1 MRGLL
6 TSWVFLCVLAFG
18 FTFSSSVHASL
29 IPDADLV
36 RVRLQTLPGQVRIS
50 GVGLR
55 FQNLSQPYRP
65 VAIPQDTFAEIRTL
79 PKDNDKLWALRLGA
93 QEHEHLF
100 TEKFLLVQGTNL
112 RINGQ
117 ALPEKI
123 LLSRNGSGQVDV
135 VGVMSIEDYIV
146 GVIASEMPLGW
157 PLETLKAQAIA
168 ARSYAL
174 AVMKERKNK
183 NYHLES
189 SVLDQVFRH
198 VVIEDTQDPRIKKA
212 LQAVTETKGMR
223 LVGPNSQTLKAFY
236 HADCGGKTVS
246 AKEVWKFGV
255 NSGTTTDASCPTSP
269 SASWTLTLRKDE
281 MARRLGIAAVSD
293 IEMVQDKGHRV
304 QSVKVSLPD
313 GSSQLLAANDFRSKL
328 GFQDLRSTL
337 FDLNKTESGFL
348 FQGRGFGHGVGL
360 CQWGSRALGKK
371 GFSYKQILAHYY
383 PLAKLQ

>member
-1 MRGLL
+1 
-6 TSWVFLCVLAFG
+6 
-18 FTFSSSVHASL
+18 
-29 IPDADLV
+29 
-36 RVRLQTLPGQVRIS
+36 
-50 GVGLR
+50 
-55 FQNLSQPYRP
+55 
-65 VAIPQDTFAEIRTL
+65 
-79 PKDNDKLWALRLGA
+79 
-93 QEHEHLF
+93 
-100 TEKFLLVQGTNL
+100 
-112 RINGQ
+112 
-117 ALPEKI
+117 
-123 LLSRNGSGQVDV
+123 
-135 VGVMSIEDYIV
+135 
-146 GVIASEMPLGW
+146 
-157 PLETLKAQAIA
+157 
-168 ARSYAL
+168 
-174 AVMKERKNK
+174 MKERKNR

-223 LVGPNSQTLKAFY
+223 LVGPNQQILKAFY

-255 NSGTTTDASCPTSP
+255 NAGTTTDASCPTSP

-281 MARRLGIAAVSD
+281 MARRLGVAAISD
-293 IEMVQDKGHRV
+293 LEMVQDKGHRV
-304 QSVKVSLPD
+304 QTVKVSLPD

-371 GFSYKQILAHYY
+371 GFTYKQILAHYY